1 MSLRGDGASSSDGP
15 LFWSY
20 PKMSGEVQELLSKE
34 DVLGGRGRKTTQD
47 EEEWIRGPGRRGR
60 NKKYRGNGKVES
72 KSPNE

>member
-1 MSLRGDGASSSDGP
+1 
-15 LFWSY
+15 
-20 PKMSGEVQELLSKE
+20 MSGEVQELLSKE